1 MKSDALFHHKG
12 HKDHKDSGSFAF
24 FFVPFVLFVVTI
36 NTPASH
42 IRGAVFPLCLHLF
55 EILAP
60 SLGNLLWTAEQ
71 AQSLNRR
78 FHHVVRIV

>member
-1 MKSDALFHHKG
+1 MANGEHFQSQRMIRFTLHRLLSIKHCALCG
-12 HKDHKDSGSFAF
+12 CLSFRMRLKLA
-24 FFVPFVLFVVTI
+24 VFVL
-36 NTPASH
+36 
-42 IRGAVFPLCLHLF
+42 RLHLC
-55 EILAP
+55 EILAA